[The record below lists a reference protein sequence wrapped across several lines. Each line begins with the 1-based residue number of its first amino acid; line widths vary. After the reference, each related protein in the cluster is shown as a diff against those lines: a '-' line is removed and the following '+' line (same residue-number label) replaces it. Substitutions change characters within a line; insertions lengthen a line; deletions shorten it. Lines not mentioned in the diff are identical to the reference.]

1 MTKRCD
7 ICGLAINVYE
17 GHYMNVYEDPWQMK
31 AYHSACYREHLT
43 EEFRMASVPLQKGA
57 EEMAAML
64 QKYFMTLKY
73 SSNTACKLCGLIL
86 WPSDS
91 PWAHLKTFALEKGSI
106 FPEKIVNLHTE
117 AYQNVLSAEAAT
129 VKKKAD
135 LFSYE
140 VKP

>member
-31 AYHSACYREHLT
+31 AYHSACYREHLID
-43 EEFRMASVPLQKGA
+43 EFRQASTPLQKGA
-57 EEMAAML
+57 GEMTS
-64 QKYFMTLKY
+64 QDVTL
-73 SSNTACKLCGLIL
+73 
-86 WPSDS
+86 
-91 PWAHLKTFALEKGSI
+91 E
-106 FPEKIVNLHTE
+106 
-117 AYQNVLSAEAAT
+117 
-129 VKKKAD
+129 KKAD